1 MHINAVTDDKTFDIA
16 AAAQKLPP
24 DARRLMAQADITIGG
39 KKLSTAELDA
49 KLSAAGMNTMSRLQ
63 LKIALERAN
72 LLA

>member
-16 AAAQKLPP
+16 AA
-24 DARRLMAQADITIGG
+24 ARRLMAQADITIGG